1 MYATEIPIF
10 EGDVILDW
18 LKMMFGTINF
28 AEAGTRS
35 NS

>member
-28 AEAGTRS
+28 AEAGS